1 MIAFACAI
9 TSGEAYRRY
18 AEPGVKRS
26 LESDS
31 AVLAFA
37 AVQPIPRTYN
47 LILDAA
53 KAHDDLEALVI
64 VHPHTEI
71 VDPDFCQKVREALRD
86 SEVGVLGCTGANSV
100 RSIAWWEGDVVSAP
114 VVHRYQEHGGGEIP
128 AYSWTSRTAP
138 PAEVETLDDQLL
150 ILSPWAVRNLRFD
163 ESLILNFGF
172 GLDFCL
178 RVRQA
183 GRKAWV
189 ADLRVAHHRSLE
201 LVENLDLWIEGHIR
215 MAEQWDSA
223 VRGETGD
230 EEAWRRRAREAEA
243 RREAARAIAFS
254 AQLNLDARV
263 EELERELDEKL
274 GSFSWHVTAPLREL
288 NRIRRERAGR
298 GSRLAAE
305 AAEGRPAWD
314 RPRLAPR
321 SPRRS
326 RAK

>member
-1 MIAFACAI
+1 VIAFGCAI

-53 KAHDDLEALVI
+53 RAHDDLEALVI

-71 VDPDFCQKVREALRD
+71 VDPGFCEKVREALRD
-86 SEVGVLGCTGANSV
+86 PDVGVVGCTGANRV

-114 VVHRYQEHGGGEIP
+114 VIHRYQEHGGGEMP
-128 AYSWTSRTAP
+128 AYSWTPRMAP

-150 ILSPWAVRNLRFD
+150 ILSPWAVHNLRFD

-178 RVRQA
+178 RVREA

-189 ADLRVAHHRSLE
+189 SDLRVVHHRSLE

-215 MAEQWDSA
+215 LAEHWDTTLHGGA
-223 VRGETGD
+223 AD
-230 EEAWRRRAREAEA
+230 EDVWRLRAREAEA

-263 EELERELDEKL
+263 EELERELDAKL
-274 GSFSWHVTAPLREL
+274 ESFSWRVTAPLREL

-298 GSRLAAE
+298 GAGLGSGAQE
-305 AAEGRPAWD
+305 RPAWD
-314 RPRLAPR
+314 RPRLQPR
-321 SPRRS
+321 APRRS
-326 RAK
+326 RAG